1 MKGLK
6 QLTKYNYIKLIL
18 IFLFGIGII
27 YFART
32 NFSEYNLSKTIL
44 ACVAVQKQTSKSF
57 DLEKSKKYCEEKIK
71 KQKEN

>member
-6 QLTKYNYIKLIL
+6 QLSKYNYIKLIL

-27 YFART
+27 YFAKT

-44 ACVAVQKQTSKSF
+44 ACTMAQKQTSKSF
-57 DLEKSKKYCEEKIK
+57 DLEKSKKYCEEEIR
-71 KQKEN
+71 KQKGD